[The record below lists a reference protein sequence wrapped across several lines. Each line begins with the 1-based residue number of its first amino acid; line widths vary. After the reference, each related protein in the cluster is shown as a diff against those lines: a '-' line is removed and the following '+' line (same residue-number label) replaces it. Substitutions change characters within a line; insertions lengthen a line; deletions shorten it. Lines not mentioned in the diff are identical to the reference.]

1 MAEKSGHKFIERGA
15 HKGKG
20 IAVFT
25 SGGDSQ
31 VSEGFFG
38 VCGVVFPVMS
48 VLGDEC
54 RRPCHRSYGNLS
66 GVQGLFY

>member
-1 MAEKSGHKFIERGA
+1 MKLGKEGQLIERGM

-31 VSEGFFG
+31 VSAAAE
-38 VCGVVFPVMS
+38 
-48 VLGDEC
+48 D
-54 RRPCHRSYGNLS
+54 RHA
-66 GVQGLFY
+66 VQNYISMKTLT

>member
-1 MAEKSGHKFIERGA
+1 MFLKFLQRKLAAMPDEGKQKFIERGS

-31 VSEGFFG
+31 GNFFLNTPD
-38 VCGVVFPVMS
+38 VVLITNNF
-48 VLGDEC
+48 
-54 RRPCHRSYGNLS
+54 
-66 GVQGLFY
+66 

>member
-1 MAEKSGHKFIERGA
+1 MRKKIIHFNCFHVYAKIIYRLRMAEKTGHKFIERGA

-31 VSEGFFG
+31 VSSMIGLLF
-38 VCGVVFPVMS
+38 
-48 VLGDEC
+48 VLK
-54 RRPCHRSYGNLS
+54 L
-66 GVQGLFY
+66 

>member
-31 VSEGFFG
+31 VSGGFFG
-38 VCGVVFPVMS
+38 GGYFGIVGF
-48 VLGDEC
+48 
-54 RRPCHRSYGNLS
+54 
-66 GVQGLFY
+66 F